1 VAAAQG
7 AAPSMLGAFWKFLRP
22 HTIRGTVLG
31 TSAVRA
37 RRAGADTRSRLD
49 VPRCA
54 QVVIRALSANP
65 ELVDFAL
72 VPRALLGLLALLCGN
87 GYIVGINQARRSAA
101 QRERSW
107 PRLTCARWRSRLH
120 ALRGGARSTT
130 SASTK

>member
-1 VAAAQG
+1 
-7 AAPSMLGAFWKFLRP
+7 MLGAFWKFLRP

-37 RRAGADTRSRLD
+37 RRARANTRSRLD
-49 VPRCA
+49 VPHCA

-101 QRERSW
+101 
-107 PRLTCARWRSRLH
+107 
-120 ALRGGARSTT
+120 LR
-130 SASTK
+130 